1 MAAPVGS
8 DSVGSTLRR
17 SQYRWTIDKP
27 NGYRRR
33 MALIAFEAG
42 RHDLAEALFAKL
54 LAPMISMCDDETDLA
69 GLGDL
74 VGAVMHHARLC
85 TLLNKRLP
93 SATPSKHSFLHP
105 FQQHA
110 STIGVLLGRVAVG
123 NATVPAGSIQDEAR
137 VALGYVLR
145 LPSQGGSE
153 SYRIQ
158 QAFKAVPVLA
168 QALLRLSA
176 KCGEDEYSAVLRE
189 VDAAIASSTLGGT
202 AYLRR
207 RLAVDAYRV
216 DGDRVAA
223 VDRLNALVAELQE
236 SSPSPQGP
244 GASCIM

>member
-8 DSVGSTLRR
+8 DSVGSTLTLRR
-17 SQYRWTIDKP
+17 SQYRWTIDKH

-137 VALGYVLR
+137 VAWV
-145 LPSQGGSE
+145 
-153 SYRIQ
+153 
-158 QAFKAVPVLA
+158 AVP
-168 QALLRLSA
+168 LSYLCLGRQPTEA
-176 KCGEDEYSAVLRE
+176 ICGPHLFVNPHRFERAR
-189 VDAAIASSTLGGT
+189 AG
-202 AYLRR
+202 
-207 RLAVDAYRV
+207 
-216 DGDRVAA
+216 
-223 VDRLNALVAELQE
+223 VDRSELQQPLGVALVAFRRLRPAPAVVPNRLGHV
-236 SSPSPQGP
+236 SRGLGKAHRTVSQGRSLARDSGP
-244 GASCIM
+244 RTRP